1 MKKQF
6 LVMMKKLLLLSF
18 LLIQN
23 GLYAQNISKWNLGL
37 EFSWDQLGLAEG
49 IYRSDYIVT
58 LGTATGYNVDFD
70 QFNYSLGLKGQYKFN
85 ERLGLSTG
93 LLYSNKDF
101 TGAFDCS
108 VCSVDSGSK
117 ITGPR
122 IIEQQFLSI
131 PLSLDYSLSTGR
143 LRPVLTG
150 GFRNNIEA
158 KNDLEEYSNGY
169 FLEGFLGA
177 SLHYDLADKLNV
189 RIGYRY
195 QTALSDL
202 YKTDEFN
209 LRSNSVFLE
218 VNYLLK

>member
-1 MKKQF
+1 
-6 LVMMKKLLLLSF
+6 MMKKLLLLSF
-18 LLIQN
+18 FLIQN

-37 EFSWDQLGLAEG
+37 EFSWDQLNLAEG
-49 IYRSDYIVT
+49 IYQSDYLVT
-58 LGTATGYNVDFD
+58 LGTSIGYNVDFN
-70 QFNYSLGLKGQYKFN
+70 QFNYSLGFTGQYKFN
-85 ERLGLSTG
+85 EKLGLSTG

-108 VCSVDSGSK
+108 VCFLRGRG
-117 ITGPR
+117 IPNPR

-150 GFRNNIEA
+150 GFRNNIEI
-158 KNDLEEYSNGY
+158 KNDLEEYSKGY

-177 SLHYDLADKLNV
+177 SVKYDLAEKLNAG
-189 RIGYRY
+189 IGYRY

-209 LRSNSVFLE
+209 LRTSSLFLQL
-218 VNYLLK
+218 NYVLK